1 MDPFWF
7 YFASLE
13 MFMLGEYA
21 ISENEMFLELAGIIW
36 NTYIMYSVILL
47 KVSYV
52 ILFLVW
58 SKVILE

>member
-36 NTYIMYSVILL
+36 NPYIMYSIILF

-52 ILFLVW
+52 IFFLVW

>member
-1 MDPFWF
+1 
-7 YFASLE
+7 

>member
-13 MFMLGEYA
+13 IFMLGEYA
-21 ISENEMFLELAGIIW
+21 ISENEMFLELGIIW

>member
-21 ISENEMFLELAGIIW
+21 ISENEMFLELGIIW
-36 NTYIMYSVILL
+36 NT
-47 KVSYV
+47 
-52 ILFLVW
+52 
-58 SKVILE
+58 

>member
-13 MFMLGEYA
+13 MFILGEYA
-21 ISENEMFLELAGIIW
+21 ISENEMVLELAGIIW

>member
-7 YFASLE
+7 HFASLE

-21 ISENEMFLELAGIIW
+21 ISENEMVLELSGIIW
-36 NTYIMYSVILL
+36 NPYIMYSVIIF

-52 ILFLVW
+52 IFFLVW